1 MIKTIEISNFRGFE
15 NLRMGCFSHVN
26 IFMGHN
32 GVGKTTAL
40 EAIALSEVPA
50 GIDMLI
56 KLALWRDFPHPAAGA
71 ADGLRFLF
79 PPGKEKAGCTI
90 SVETS
95 DGNRTVRFTPRYEG
109 YSLVPGGNSA
119 AAQPETPVAADTG
132 GNFRGIDIEL
142 KNNKGVFIGELIL
155 HQTGAQWQWKS
166 PSPGDSKAFF
176 IQARRANSI
185 NETAEVLT
193 QIAEQRRTDEF
204 ISVLRIIEPRL
215 RNIAVGARNNQPV
228 VQVDIGEERTLPLNV
243 LGDGFCRAVLIA
255 SGILSG
261 CSAIVIDEIDS
272 GLHHSVMFDFW
283 RALNMLCQQT
293 QVQLFCATHSDE
305 MIQAATRA
313 FDPDPD
319 RMRAC
324 RLERQR
330 NGKLSAVLLEHAELA
345 SLNHLGLEAR

>member
-1 MIKTIEISNFRGFE
+1 VINSIEISNFRGFE
-15 NLRMGCFSHVN
+15 KLQLGRFSHVN

-90 SVETS
+90 SVETA
-95 DGNRTVRFTPRYEG
+95 DGSRTVRFTPKYEG
-109 YSLVPGGNSA
+109 YSLVPGGNASTTSSEIPVSA
-119 AAQPETPVAADTG
+119 DAG
-132 GNFRGIDIEL
+132 GNLRGIDIEVRN
-142 KNNKGVFIGELIL
+142 KKGVFNGELIL

-166 PSPGDSKAFF
+166 PSPGDSKVFF

-204 ISVLRIIEPRL
+204 VSVLRIIEPRL

-283 RALNMLCQQT
+283 KALNLLCRQT

-305 MIQAATRA
+305 MIQAAIRA
-313 FDPDPD
+313 FDSDPA
-319 RMRAC
+319 RIRAC
-324 RLERQR
+324 RLERQQ
-330 NGKLSAVLLEHAELA
+330 NGRISAVLLEHAELA